1 MADPIT
7 YVDELEGMPRD
18 EIVKIMGGNLSGLV
32 GVGVAA

>member
-1 MADPIT
+1 
-7 YVDELEGMPRD
+7 MPRE